1 MYKITKEFHF
11 CASHTLNNLSAEHPC
26 SRLHGHNYTVI
37 VECSSAKL
45 DDTGMVVDYRK
56 LDPVKRFID
65 EKFDHR
71 HLNELVEFNTTAEN
85 LAKFFYDL
93 FDKTIPHLSA
103 ITVKEGVGQSVRYT
117 PEFETK
123 KVIKGKELAERIN
136 DNML

>member
-85 LAKFFYDL
+85 LAKFFYDI

-103 ITVKEGVGQSVRYT
+103 ITVKETPKTTARYE
-117 PEFETK
+117 PMYDEGGK
-123 KVIKGKELAERIN
+123 K
-136 DNML
+136 